1 MTKPK
6 TCNMK
11 ITRVLKFAG
20 ILFICVSGSFKTPIF
35 YKVEK
40 KQLIQIEQRE
50 WEYVNRQNDKKRYTA
65 GDVQRPLKEEIMLLV
80 GGILQHKETLSTPK
94 TKKEKLIRSFPPRK
108 KVFV

>member
-1 MTKPK
+1 MH
-6 TCNMK
+6 

-20 ILFICVSGSFKTPIF
+20 ILFICVSGSFKAPIF

-65 GDVQRPLKEEIMLLV
+65 GDVQQPLKEKIMLLV

-94 TKKEKLIRSFPPRK
+94 KEKGEKRVRCFPLKRK
-108 KVFV
+108 IYC